1 MLFREFSDYLE
12 KLESTSSRLE
22 MMEIL
27 ASLFKKTDKSEIR
40 KTIYLLQG
48 SVAPPFKGI
57 EIGLGEKM
65 VISALAIATGYTKEF
80 LEEQYK
86 EIGEIGKLAEEFVSK
101 KKQVSL
107 FQQELTVTKVYDTFY
122 KIATLEGEG
131 SQDLK
136 LRYMAELLNNATSKE
151 ARYLVRIPL
160 GRLRLG
166 IGDPT
171 ILEALSIA
179 VKGTRDYRDTLE
191 RAYNLCSDLGLVAET
206 LYEKG
211 DVSRFKITPG
221 NPVRPALAE
230 RLSSPEEVIQKLGKC
245 AAECKYDGIRL
256 QIHKRGD
263 DVWIFS
269 RRLENLTYM
278 FPDVVKAVSK
288 LKVNEIIFECEALS
302 YNEDTGEFY
311 PFQITMQRKRKY
323 MIEKMSEMY
332 PLKGFVFDIIY
343 LDGEDLTPKPYIER
357 RKKLEQVFSEGDMLT
372 PSEMKIVSSASEL
385 EIFFNDA
392 ISRGLEGVMAKD
404 LNAPYIAGA
413 RKFAWI
419 KLKRSYK
426 SELSDTIDV
435 VILGYFKGKGLRSK
449 LGIGGILA
457 GVYDD
462 EKDMFKTVA
471 KVGSG
476 LSEEEWIKLRAL
488 LDEIKTDH
496 KPARIDSFIEPDVWV
511 EPKYVIT
518 ITADE
523 ITRSPVHTC
532 KYENEELGYALRFP
546 RIVSWIREDKRPE
559 DANTVKEIVEM
570 YGLQKHVSLSQDSD
584 ITN

>member
-1 MLFREFSDYLE
+1 ME
-12 KLESTSSRLE
+12 KLERTSSRLE

-48 SVAPPFKGI
+48 SVAPPFRGI

-65 VISALAIATGYTKEF
+65 VISALAIATGYTKDF

-86 EIGEIGKLAEEFVSK
+86 EIGEIGKLAEEFVAK
-101 KKQVSL
+101 KKQISL
-107 FQQELTVTKVYDTFY
+107 FQQELTVTKVYDIFY

-136 LRYMAELLNNATSKE
+136 LKYMAELLNNAIPKE

-179 VKGTRDYRDTLE
+179 VKGTRDYRDMLE
-191 RAYNLCSDLGLVAET
+191 RAYNLCSDLGLVAER
-206 LYEKG
+206 LYEEG
-211 DVSRFKITPG
+211 DVSGFKIMPG

-230 RLSSPEEVIQKLGKC
+230 RLSSPEEVIKKLGKC
-245 AAECKYDGIRL
+245 AAECKYDGMRL
-256 QIHKRGD
+256 QIHKKGK

-278 FPDVVKAVSK
+278 FPDVVKVVSE
-288 LKVNEIIFECEALS
+288 LNVDEIIFECEALS

-323 MIEKMSEMY
+323 MVEKMSEMY

-343 LDGEDLTPKPYIER
+343 LNGEDLTPKPYIER
-357 RKKLEQVFSEGDMLT
+357 RMKLEAVFSHGNMLV
-372 PSEMKIVSSASEL
+372 PSEMKIVSNASEL

-392 ISRGLEGVMAKD
+392 VSRGLEGIIAKD
-404 LNAPYIAGA
+404 LSAPYIAGA

-426 SELSDTIDV
+426 SELSDTVDV

-462 EKDMFKTVA
+462 EADMFKTVA

-476 LSEEEWIKLRAL
+476 LSEEEWIKLRNL
-488 LDEIKTDH
+488 LDDIQTDH
-496 KPARIDSFIEPDVWV
+496 RPARVESLIEPDVWV

-518 ITADE
+518 VMADE
-523 ITRSPVHTC
+523 ITRSPTHTC
-532 KYENEELGYALRFP
+532 KQKNEELGYALRFP
-546 RIVSWIREDKRPE
+546 RIVSWIREDKRAE
-559 DANTVKEIVEM
+559 DANTVKEIIEM
-570 YGLQKHVSLSQDSD
+570 YELQKHVSLQESEIGD
-584 ITN
+584 